1 MARYVAQVRLSSPYG
16 GRVPLLTTAPM
27 EAVDA
32 LVAAQQVFEALLR
45 GVGAP
50 SKNPPEVVV
59 LQVGRAGADPLVQV
73 TQDPEGVYWE
83 ADRPDRWLTLT
94 ARPEELF
101 LAQKL
106 LAERIRASQQHVLD
120 LLTLA
125 GVEVPTETSKEP
137 A

>member
-1 MARYVAQVRLSSPYG
+1 MSRYVAQVRLAPPYG
-16 GRVPLLTTAPM
+16 GRVLLLTTAPM

-32 LVAAQQVFEALLR
+32 LVAAQQVFEALLW

-59 LQVGRAGADPLVQV
+59 LQAGRDGADPMIQV
-73 TQDPEGVYWE
+73 TQDPEGMYWV

-94 ARPEELF
+94 PRPEELF

-106 LAERIRASQQHVLD
+106 LAERVQASQRRILD